1 MNNNFCPMAKNLR
14 ILGKRSKHSICR
26 RPWHTTFREQWIPLE
41 IHDPG
46 ICMEMGP
53 ACQRLVQHPN
63 SEFWKQNPHQ
73 NLCSRNLP
81 ATPPQQNLVSGM
93 LLVCNRILQN
103 MWFSMTNICS
113 MTEHGV
119 LFCNISDL
127 FPQRKNL
134 WIFPR
139 NYPATTV
146 SQIVSWLCPLA
157 TYLPH
162 ATIVNFKKLRVWGLR
177 ASWGFHC

>member
-1 MNNNFCPMAKNLR
+1 MED
-14 ILGKRSKHSICR
+14 H
-26 RPWHTTFREQWIPLE
+26 E
-41 IHDPG
+41 I
-46 ICMEMGP
+46 
-53 ACQRLVQHPN
+53 QRLVQHPN
-63 SEFWKQNPHQ
+63 SEFGKQNPHQ

-103 MWFSMTNICS
+103 IWFSMTNICS

-119 LFCNISDL
+119 LFCNISDV

-134 WIFPR
+134 WIFFSR

-162 ATIVNFKKLRVWGLR
+162 ATIPFWTSFCSFKFSLSPMLTHFGHPR
-177 ASWGFHC
+177 

>member
-1 MNNNFCPMAKNLR
+1 
-14 ILGKRSKHSICR
+14 
-26 RPWHTTFREQWIPLE
+26 
-41 IHDPG
+41 
-46 ICMEMGP
+46 MEMGP

-134 WIFPR
+134 WIFSPQLSR
-139 NYPATTV
+139 NYSIANCLLALPVGHRSPARDN
-146 SQIVSWLCPLA
+146 SIVFVTFFLFLLACLLA
-157 TYLPH
+157 TWSVQ
-162 ATIVNFKKLRVWGLR
+162 AQRSGIF
-177 ASWGFHC
+177 FC

>member
-1 MNNNFCPMAKNLR
+1 
-14 ILGKRSKHSICR
+14 
-26 RPWHTTFREQWIPLE
+26 LE
-41 IHDPG
+41 DHEI
-46 ICMEMGP
+46 
-53 ACQRLVQHPN
+53 QRLVQHPN

-103 MWFSMTNICS
+103 MWFSMTNIGS

-127 FPQRKNL
+127 FPQRKTDV
-134 WIFPR
+134 FFF
-139 NYPATTV
+139 PATIP
-146 SQIVSWLCPLA
+146 QLQ
-157 TYLPH
+157 YR
-162 ATIVNFKKLRVWGLR
+162 KLSL
-177 ASWGFHC
+177 GFARWPPISRTRQYHFAAWKRSS

>member
-1 MNNNFCPMAKNLR
+1 MED
-14 ILGKRSKHSICR
+14 H
-26 RPWHTTFREQWIPLE
+26 E
-41 IHDPG
+41 I
-46 ICMEMGP
+46 
-53 ACQRLVQHPN
+53 QRLVQHPN
-63 SEFWKQNPHQ
+63 SEFWKQNPYQ
-73 NLCSRNLP
+73 NLCSHNLP

-93 LLVCNRILQN
+93 LLVCNRILRN
-103 MWFSMTNICS
+103 MWISMTNICS

-134 WIFPR
+134 WIFFSR
-139 NYPATTV
+139 NSPATTV

-162 ATIVNFKKLRVWGLR
+162 ATISMVFESSLFSDTNLTIHQYGGGLR
-177 ASWGFHC
+177 PLGALGARPTVVESVMADGEIGGAIYGRRLGG

>member
-1 MNNNFCPMAKNLR
+1 MGWPGSLGGATALM
-14 ILGKRSKHSICR
+14 LGKTMRAIG
-26 RPWHTTFREQWIPLE
+26 RPRETLE
-41 IHDPG
+41 DHEI
-46 ICMEMGP
+46 
-53 ACQRLVQHPN
+53 QRLVQHPN

-103 MWFSMTNICS
+103 MWLSMTNIGS

-127 FPQRKNL
+127 FPQRKSL
-134 WIFPR
+134 WNFFSR

-146 SQIVSWLCPLA
+146 SQILSRFCPLA
-157 TYLPH
+157 TDLRH
-162 ATIVNFKKLRVWGLR
+162 ATNNDRGQT
-177 ASWGFHC
+177 